1 VFYFS
6 FQGFFMWGL
15 CVFYLPCH
23 WSWFFFKKPTSGFI
37 GWFCSHSFFAF
48 SSSKFLIST
57 EVNMS
62 FSNDMDD
69 EYEKLF
75 RRLNPPR
82 YVLCRF
88 VIFFFFN
95 FLSESDLKFF
105 PSWC

>member
-1 VFYFS
+1 MV
-6 FQGFFMWGL
+6 
-15 CVFYLPCH
+15 CVFLIYLVIGH
-23 WSWFFFKKPTSGFI
+23 GSSSRNQLLVLLSGFI

-69 EYEKLF
+69 EYEKLV

-82 YVLCRF
+82 YVLCKF
-88 VIFFFFN
+88 IIFFF
-95 FLSESDLKFF
+95 
-105 PSWC
+105 

>member
-1 VFYFS
+1 VFLIYLVIGHGS
-6 FQGFFMWGL
+6 SSRNQLLVLLAGFVL
-15 CVFYLPCH
+15 IV
-23 WSWFFFKKPTSGFI
+23 
-37 GWFCSHSFFAF
+37 FFAF

-57 EVNMS
+57 EVNVS

-88 VIFFFFN
+88 VIFFF
-95 FLSESDLKFF
+95 
-105 PSWC
+105 